1 VTEIDMDARLASGV
15 LVALGF
21 ADVAAAN
28 LLLTPR
34 LAAPQGMSA
43 PAARPDCPPPP
54 IATRVEAAPLPA
66 PASPEAASTAPARS
80 PADLSPASGD
90 VIFELG
96 DERVGSILATNEIKR
111 VAGELAADPARRLA
125 LRGHTDRLGT
135 PAQNLALSRR
145 RAEAIRRLLMAFG
158 APEDRISI
166 EAAGDAE
173 PADASDTPRGW
184 ARNRR
189 VQLFWR

>member
-1 VTEIDMDARLASGV
+1 MDARLASGV

-21 ADVAAAN
+21 ADMAALN
-28 LLLTPR
+28 LLLAPR
-34 LAAPQGMSA
+34 LAAPQVMIA
-43 PAARPDCPPPP
+43 AAARPDCPPPP
-54 IATRVEAAPLPA
+54 AATRVEAAPPPA
-66 PASPEAASTAPARS
+66 SASPEAAPAAPAPAPS
-80 PADLSPASGD
+80 PANLEPASSD

-111 VAGELAADPARRLA
+111 VAGELAADPARRIV

-135 PAQNLALSRR
+135 PAQNLVLSRR
-145 RAEAIRRLLMAFG
+145 RAEAIRRLLKAFG

-173 PADASDTPRGW
+173 PADTSDTPRGW